1 MAKDAKDAKKK
12 TGRKLGRGLG
22 GLIRTPVA
30 IDAPS
35 EPAVVDAPATPM
47 EQPATVPSPS
57 PEAPTGDS
65 DLQHIPLSSI
75 TTNPRQPRQRFE
87 DVALIQLADSIR
99 NSGLMQPIV
108 VRPSGSGFELVAG
121 ERRMRAFQQ
130 LKREAIPAIVRGLD
144 DREAAEWALVENLQR
159 EDLDPLERADGIAKL
174 MTEFQLTQ
182 SEAGKQLGLDRATIA
197 NLLRLRDADEDTR
210 KALEEG
216 LITQGHARALL
227 GCTDLARRKILL
239 GKCVRGGWSVRETE
253 RQVQQ
258 VPGKTTTSSVPRS
271 SHVEDLEERLG
282 AHLGTKVRISLG
294 RKKGTGKMSL
304 EFYTLDQ
311 FEGLLD
317 RLGFQNEG

>member
-1 MAKDAKDAKKK
+1 MAKEARKK

-22 GLIRTPVA
+22 SLIRTPVA
-30 IDAPS
+30 IDAEAVPGSEAPPS
-35 EPAVVDAPATPM
+35 TSEDVSAPEVAI
-47 EQPATVPSPS
+47 ESHAPSP
-57 PEAPTGDS
+57 DS
-65 DLQHIPLSSI
+65 DLQHIALASI
-75 TTNPRQPRQRFE
+75 STNPRQPRQRFE
-87 DVALIQLADSIR
+87 DVALIQLAESIR

-108 VRPSGSGFELVAG
+108 VRPMGSGFELVAG

-130 LKREAIPAIVRGLD
+130 LKRDSIPAIVRSLD
-144 DREAAEWALVENLQR
+144 DRETAEWALVENLQR
-159 EDLDPLERADGIAKL
+159 EDLDPLERADGIARL
-174 MTEFQLTQ
+174 MDEFKLTQ

-197 NLLRLRDADEDTR
+197 NLLRLRDADDDTR
-210 KALEEG
+210 KALEKG

-227 GCTDLARRKILL
+227 GCTDLERRKTLL
-239 GKCVRGGWSVRETE
+239 GKCVRAGWSVRETE

-258 VPGKTTTSSVPRS
+258 APGKSTRGSVPRS

-282 AHLGTKVRISLG
+282 NHLGTKVRISLG

-317 RLGFQNEG
+317 RLGFQNEA